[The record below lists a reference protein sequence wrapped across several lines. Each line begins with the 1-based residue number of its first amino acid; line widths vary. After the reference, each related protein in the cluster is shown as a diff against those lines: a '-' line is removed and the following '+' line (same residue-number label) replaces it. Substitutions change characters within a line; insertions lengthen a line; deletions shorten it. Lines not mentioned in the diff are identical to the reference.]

1 MLERLKRFYAEH
13 EPACMA
19 GFFVAGFLFD
29 VFAVGRIDKL
39 HNVLHQASYLILCG
53 WLTSLE
59 IREQHG
65 AFTPHERLKG
75 AWRYHKAAT
84 HFMLG
89 TLLNIYTLFYFK
101 SASLVASLAF
111 LLFWVALLGINEARP
126 FPGSAT
132 KLRMTL
138 FSLCLVSYFGYLV
151 PMLAH
156 RIGPLVF
163 VGSLAASAAALG
175 LIAWLLIKRLP
186 EHRDAVVRSCVVPF
200 AGVAVAF
207 AALYGAKLIPPV
219 PLAISGIGIYH
230 DARRVGEDFELT
242 TLRPRW
248 RFWERGDQTFA
259 ARPGDRIHCFVSVF
273 SPTGFVERLALHW
286 FYKDPLRGWLESD
299 SIPLNVTGGRDEGFR
314 SVAVKSRYQ
323 PGRWRVKV
331 ETSDGRELGR
341 IGFTV
346 TPDDGTEPREGRVV
360 RR

>member
-1 MLERLKRFYAEH
+1 MLERAKRFYADH
-13 EPACMA
+13 EPACTA
-19 GFFVAGFLFD
+19 GFFVAGFIFD

-39 HNVLHQASYLILCG
+39 HNVLHQAGYLLLCG
-53 WLTSLE
+53 WLTGLE

-65 AFTPHERLKG
+65 GFTPHERFKG

-101 SASLVASLAF
+101 SASLTASLVF

-132 KLRMTL
+132 RLRMTL

-156 RIGPLVF
+156 RLGTLVF
-163 VGSLAASAAALG
+163 LGSLAASTAAL
-175 LIAWLLIKRLP
+175 ALLVWRLEKRIP
-186 EHRDAVVRSCVVPF
+186 EGREAVRRLTVVPF
-200 AGVAVAF
+200 AWVAAAF
-207 AALYGAKLIPPV
+207 TLMYLAKLIPPV
-219 PLAISGIGIYH
+219 PLSISDIGIYH
-230 DARRVGEDFELT
+230 DARRVGDEFELT
-242 TLRPRW
+242 MLRPRW

-259 ARPGDRIHCFVSVF
+259 ARPGDKIHCFVSVF
-273 SPTGFVERLALHW
+273 SPTDFKERLELRW
-286 FYKDPLRGWLESD
+286 LFKDPAAGWKASD
-299 SIPLNVTGGRDEGFR
+299 VMPLGVTGGRDEGFR
-314 SVAVKSRYQ
+314 SVTVKSRYQ
-323 PGRWRVKV
+323 PGTWRVLV

-346 TPDDGTEPREGRVV
+346 SPDDGTEPREGRLV